1 MGKIDIRY
9 CFTLNGDHSEI
20 IDLSIDDNTLENTKQ
35 PSEDLPEWANLGFC
49 QCSHC
54 PLDPE
59 THPYC
64 PVATSLTGV
73 ADRFEEI
80 VSHDEVGVTV
90 ISKERTTSQQT
101 TAQRAISS
109 LLGLLFATSG
119 CPHTQFFKPMACFH
133 LPLATERET
142 IFRVAGTYLMGQYF
156 RWVEG
161 KDEDLEFLGLAKIYD
176 NVHEVNMGISERLRS
191 ALESDSSVNAII
203 FLDMFTKALPFVI
216 EDKLLDIRYLFNS
229 FFSDEFEEIIRSLS
243 RDMN

>member
-9 CFTLNGDHSEI
+9 CFTLDDDCSEI
-20 IDLSIDDNTLENTKQ
+20 IDLSIDDNTLENTKIS
-35 PSEDLPEWANLGFC
+35 SEDLPEWANLGFC

-54 PLDPE
+54 PLDPQ

-73 ADRFEEI
+73 ADRFEQI
-80 VSHDEVGVTV
+80 VSHDEIGVTV
-90 ISKERTTSQQT
+90 ITKERTTSQQT
-101 TAQRAISS
+101 SAQRAISS

-161 KDEDLEFLGLAKIYD
+161 KEEDLEFLGLSRIYD
-176 NVHEVNMGISERLRS
+176 NMGISERLRS

-216 EDKLLDIRYLFNS
+216 EDKLLDIRYLFS
-229 FFSDEFEEIIRSLS
+229 SYFSEEFEEIIRSLS
-243 RDMN
+243 KEVG